1 MLLDLLLFLKGWHIE
16 KYYTQST
23 LEKSQDLPGNKKLPK
38 FKALLNR
45 ALCESVDL
53 SQFSLLSPLLRH
65 TQVLPAENIQN
76 YKIPEQKH
84 EIRPRLIQAIDAST
98 IMNDSSQC
106 TYSGV
111 DKFAELVGTV

>member
-1 MLLDLLLFLKGWHIE
+1 MAYWEVLHPEHPGE
-16 KYYTQST
+16 
-23 LEKSQDLPGNKKLPK
+23 EKSQDFPGNKKLPK

-65 TQVLPAENIQN
+65 TQVLPAKNIQN

-84 EIRPRLIQAIDAST
+84 KIRPRLIHASA